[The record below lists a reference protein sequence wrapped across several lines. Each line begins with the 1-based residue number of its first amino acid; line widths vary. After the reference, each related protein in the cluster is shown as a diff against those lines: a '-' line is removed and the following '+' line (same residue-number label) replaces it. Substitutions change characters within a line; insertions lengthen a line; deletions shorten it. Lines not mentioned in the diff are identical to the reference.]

1 MTVFEHVMLGASLG
15 LAGGFQRTHGW
26 RFIGMAGIAGALP
39 DWDSLSILWGQ
50 QAYADVHRVWGHNL
64 LAAGAGGVLVA
75 FAEYRYAFFSR
86 LGRRLATLVP
96 GLKMPAAS
104 RPLPQPAFSFRSL
117 GLWVGMGVLAGFSH
131 LAADFFYSGH
141 KDMRPWPLPLLWPF
155 SERSWAMPTVAWG
168 DVGATLIFIG
178 EMFALYR
185 WPMRARP
192 VAWLTLAAVLAYVGA
207 RWAALQNQA

>member
-1 MTVFEHVMLGASLG
+1 VTVFEHVMLGASLG

-39 DWDSLSILWGQ
+39 DWDGLSILWGS

-75 FAEYRYAFFSR
+75 LAEYRFAFFSR
-86 LGRRLATLVP
+86 VGRWLARLVP
-96 GLKMPAAS
+96 GLKAPATSA
-104 RPLPQPAFSFRSL
+104 PPEAALSFNSS
-117 GLWVGMGVLAGFSH
+117 GLWIGMGVLAGFSH

-141 KDMRPWPLPLLWPF
+141 REMRTWGLPLLWPF
-155 SERSWAMPTVAWG
+155 SDRSWAMPTVPWG

-192 VAWLTLAAVLAYVGA
+192 VAWLTLAAVVTYVGA
-207 RWAALQNQA
+207 RWALQHPP